1 MRTIV
6 YIEFDDDDR
15 MTVRDLGS
23 GLVVIMPPDPGVLAQ
38 LHGARAGHLEA
49 FLDNRIF
56 LVRRSRAAAGLG
68 MLSAEPPL
76 T

>member
-38 LHGARAGHLEA
+38 LHSARAGYFEA
-49 FLDNRIF
+49 FLDDGFFSFGDR
-56 LVRRSRAAAGLG
+56 VPA
-68 MLSAEPPL
+68 PD
-76 T
+76 